1 MNGRKYEIS
10 CDDGQETHLFR
21 LAEEVDRRI
30 ASLVA
35 SVGQVGEARLLLL
48 LSLLLTDELEE
59 HKKELEATRAGASP
73 DSHMTAVDGS
83 VGEELRGLA
92 ERIEAEDVQLT
103 LIKYGDHRLS
113 RPADLALLR
122 RALGGLL
129 LEDGA

>member
-1 MNGRKYEIS
+1 MAQVSVTVNGRKYEIS

-35 SVGQVGEARLLLL
+35 SVGQVGEARLLVL

-92 ERIEAEDVQLT
+92 ERIEAMAE
-103 LIKYGDHRLS
+103 RLAS
-113 RPADLALLR
+113 ERMIAETPGPA
-122 RALGGLL
+122 
-129 LEDGA
+129 